1 MSNEAETQYNPQ
13 CGVRRTIFSDEY
25 DFLTKIE
32 SVCAKEDGIHFLV
45 RTWKDRIATVRITF
59 LTPSVFRFVMVPEM
73 TAKSH
78 RQTVVEDVPE
88 SEFET
93 KNAEFTENEDLY
105 IYETN
110 QLSLHF
116 SKNYWEMSIYQ
127 NGKLLTKEQA
137 FDTNVDNRW
146 KQLPTGFRVDASGKS
161 IASFEQFVL
170 FSDEQ
175 FWGFGEKFT
184 HFNKRGQRI
193 ECWQKDALST
203 NTEDSY
209 KSHPYFTSSRG
220 YSVLL
225 NTFTHSSFDMGA
237 SSWISYQMGSDD
249 PILDYIFLAEESKDY
264 KKLLQQYLQITGQ
277 IPMIPQWAF
286 GFWMSK
292 CSYMSRKEVED
303 VVADAEK
310 FGIGIDVIHID
321 GWQRQDMSGVWEWD
335 TERFPEPEEMIKE
348 LNKKN
353 IHLSLW
359 NYPYLQEDS
368 PAFKELAERGFF
380 IKNKEGHPA
389 MFKATED
396 SEFLCACFD
405 FTNPEFLAWYE
416 ERVKKIVRMGV
427 SVIKTDFSEA
437 VPEDVVFY
445 NGMSGREGHNLL
457 TYLYAK
463 NIYTWMK
470 EICDERGELP
480 MLWGR
485 SGYVGSHTI
494 PAAWAGDSSSDKASH
509 SAILQAGLGMAMSG
523 VSFWGYDLGGFYNT
537 GYIGNEERP
546 SIEDYLS
553 SVQMGLWMPL
563 SRAHGKTPR
572 EPWQYG
578 DMALKEV
585 KKWINFRH
593 RLVPYLYHTACQ
605 THQSGIP
612 MIRPLVMEYP
622 KDPIAKIQNLSYM
635 LGDALLISPGFDRD
649 EYELYLPE
657 GRWQDIESKEVY
669 EGMTFVHIEN
679 KAFADGGTSLRV
691 FQKEG
696 TSIPLFAQKEVL
708 HVPAQLWKQ
717 EDLEFMTFQKKDVD

>member
-1 MSNEAETQYNPQ
+1 MKYEDLVKMS
-13 CGVRRTIFSDEY
+13 V
-25 DFLTKIE
+25 
-32 SVCAKEDGIHFLV
+32 KEL
-45 RTWKDRIATVRITF
+45 KDRLKDLNTQAQAAAGKDLDALLEEATTITGILDDVKNREKLAGIAKDAEGGAEPTGGEKGEEVKDKAREERGQNIKDGKAVKFSAKKTF
-59 LTPSVFRFVMVPEM
+59 GVKNALSV
-73 TAKSH
+73 S
-78 RQTVVEDVPE
+78 QTVTPTHSAADVK
-88 SEFET
+88 ET
-93 KNAEFTENEDLY
+93 FNDVSSLVDRVTSIPLNGG
-105 IYETN
+105 ET
-110 QLSLHF
+110 
-116 SKNYWEMSIYQ
+116 YQ
-127 NGKLLTKEQA
+127 
-137 FDTNVDNRW
+137 
-146 KQLPTGFRVDASGKS
+146 
-161 IASFEQFVL
+161 
-170 FSDEQ
+170 
-175 FWGFGEKFT
+175 
-184 HFNKRGQRI
+184 
-193 ECWQKDALST
+193 
-203 NTEDSY
+203 
-209 KSHPYFTSSRG
+209 RG
-220 YSVLL
+220 YVKSYG
-225 NTFTHSSFDMGA
+225 DGA
-237 SSWISYQMGSDD
+237 GGTVEGG
-249 PILDYIFLAEESKDY
+249 DYNATEPVFGYVTIEKQ
-264 KKLLQQYLQITGQ
+264 KIT
-277 IPMIPQWAF
+277 A
-286 GFWMSK
+286 
-292 CSYMSRKEVED
+292 Y
-303 VVADAEK
+303 
-310 FGIGIDVIHID
+310 
-321 GWQRQDMSGVWEWD
+321 
-335 TERFPEPEEMIKE
+335 TEEPEEMIKE

-389 MFKATED
+389 MFKATAD

-546 SIEDYLS
+546 NIEDYLS

-605 THQSGIP
+605 SHQSGIP

-622 KDPIAKIQNLSYM
+622 KDPIAKTQNLSYM
-635 LGDALLISPGFDRD
+635 LGDALLISPGFDTVS
-649 EYELYLPE
+649 YTHLTLP
-657 GRWQDIESKEVY
+657 
-669 EGMTFVHIEN
+669 T
-679 KAFADGGTSLRV
+679 KA
-691 FQKEG
+691 
-696 TSIPLFAQKEVL
+696 
-708 HVPAQLWKQ
+708 
-717 EDLEFMTFQKKDVD
+717 

>member
-1 MSNEAETQYNPQ
+1 MKYEDLVKMS
-13 CGVRRTIFSDEY
+13 V
-25 DFLTKIE
+25 
-32 SVCAKEDGIHFLV
+32 KEL
-45 RTWKDRIATVRITF
+45 KDRLKDLNTQAQAAAGKDLDALLEEATTITGILDDVKNREKLAGIAKDAEGGAEPTGGEKGEEVKDKAREERGQNIKDGKAVKFSAKKTF
-59 LTPSVFRFVMVPEM
+59 GVKNALSV
-73 TAKSH
+73 S
-78 RQTVVEDVPE
+78 QTVTPTHSAADMK
-88 SEFET
+88 ET
-93 KNAEFTENEDLY
+93 FN
-105 IYETN
+105 
-110 QLSLHF
+110 
-116 SKNYWEMSIYQ
+116 
-127 NGKLLTKEQA
+127 
-137 FDTNVDNRW
+137 
-146 KQLPTGFRVDASGKS
+146 DASSLVDRVTPIPLNG
-161 IASFEQFVL
+161 
-170 FSDEQ
+170 
-175 FWGFGEKFT
+175 GET
-184 HFNKRGQRI
+184 YQ
-193 ECWQKDALST
+193 
-203 NTEDSY
+203 
-209 KSHPYFTSSRG
+209 RG
-220 YSVLL
+220 YVKSYG
-225 NTFTHSSFDMGA
+225 DGA
-237 SSWISYQMGSDD
+237 GGTAEGG
-249 PILDYIFLAEESKDY
+249 DYNATEPVFGYVTIEKQ
-264 KKLLQQYLQITGQ
+264 KIT
-277 IPMIPQWAF
+277 A
-286 GFWMSK
+286 
-292 CSYMSRKEVED
+292 Y
-303 VVADAEK
+303 
-310 FGIGIDVIHID
+310 
-321 GWQRQDMSGVWEWD
+321 
-335 TERFPEPEEMIKE
+335 TEEPEEMIKE

-389 MFKATED
+389 MFKATAD

-546 SIEDYLS
+546 NIEDYLS

-605 THQSGIP
+605 SHQSGIP

-622 KDPIAKIQNLSYM
+622 KDPIAKTQNLSYM

-717 EDLEFMTFQKKDVD
+717 EDLEFMIFQKKDVD

>member
-1 MSNEAETQYNPQ
+1 
-13 CGVRRTIFSDEY
+13 
-25 DFLTKIE
+25 
-32 SVCAKEDGIHFLV
+32 
-45 RTWKDRIATVRITF
+45 
-59 LTPSVFRFVMVPEM
+59 
-73 TAKSH
+73 
-78 RQTVVEDVPE
+78 
-88 SEFET
+88 
-93 KNAEFTENEDLY
+93 
-105 IYETN
+105 
-110 QLSLHF
+110 
-116 SKNYWEMSIYQ
+116 MSIYQ

-225 NTFTHSSFDMGA
+225 NTFTRSSFDMGA

-277 IPMIPQWAF
+277 IPMIPKWAF

-303 VVADAEK
+303 VV
-310 FGIGIDVIHID
+310 
-321 GWQRQDMSGVWEWD
+321 
-335 TERFPEPEEMIKE
+335 
-348 LNKKN
+348 
-353 IHLSLW
+353 
-359 NYPYLQEDS
+359 
-368 PAFKELAERGFF
+368 
-380 IKNKEGHPA
+380 
-389 MFKATED
+389 
-396 SEFLCACFD
+396 
-405 FTNPEFLAWYE
+405 
-416 ERVKKIVRMGV
+416 
-427 SVIKTDFSEA
+427 
-437 VPEDVVFY
+437 DVVFY

-546 SIEDYLS
+546 NIEDYLS

-605 THQSGIP
+605 SHQSGIP

-622 KDPIAKIQNLSYM
+622 KDPIAKTQNLSYM

-717 EDLEFMTFQKKDVD
+717 EDLEFMIFQKKDVD

>member
-1 MSNEAETQYNPQ
+1 MAQLNFGGTTETVVIRDEFPLEKAREVLKNETIAVIGYGVQGPGQALNLRDNGFNVIVGQRPGKTYDKAVADGWVPGETLFGIEEACEKGTVVMCLLSDAAVMSVWPTIKPYLTAGKALYFSHGFAITWSDRT
-13 CGVRRTIFSDEY
+13 GVVPPKDIDVIMVAPKGSGTSLRTMFLEGRGLNSSYAIYQDATGNAMDRTIA
-25 DFLTKIE
+25 L
-32 SVCAKEDGIHFLV
+32 GIGIGSGYL
-45 RTWKDRIATVRITF
+45 
-59 LTPSVFRFVMVPEM
+59 
-73 TAKSH
+73 
-78 RQTVVEDVPE
+78 
-88 SEFET
+88 FET
-93 KNAEFTENEDLY
+93 TFSREATSDLTG
-105 IYETN
+105 ERG
-110 QLSLHF
+110 SL
-116 SKNYWEMSIYQ
+116 
-127 NGKLLTKEQA
+127 
-137 FDTNVDNRW
+137 
-146 KQLPTGFRVDASGKS
+146 
-161 IASFEQFVL
+161 
-170 FSDEQ
+170 
-175 FWGFGEKFT
+175 
-184 HFNKRGQRI
+184 
-193 ECWQKDALST
+193 
-203 NTEDSY
+203 
-209 KSHPYFTSSRG
+209 
-220 YSVLL
+220 
-225 NTFTHSSFDMGA
+225 MGA
-237 SSWISYQMGSDD
+237 IQGLLLAQYEVLRENGHSPSEAFNETVEELTQSLMPLFAKNGMDWMYANCSTTAQRGALDWMGPFHDAIK
-249 PILDYIFLAEESKDY
+249 P
-264 KKLLQQYLQITGQ
+264 
-277 IPMIPQWAF
+277 
-286 GFWMSK
+286 
-292 CSYMSRKEVED
+292 
-303 VVADAEK
+303 VVEK

-335 TERFPEPEEMIKE
+335 TERFPEPEEMIRE

-389 MFKATED
+389 MFKATAD

-470 EICDERGELP
+470 EICDEHGELP

-546 SIEDYLS
+546 NIEDYLS

-622 KDPIAKIQNLSYM
+622 KDPIAKTQNLSYM

-717 EDLEFMTFQKKDVD
+717 EDLEFMTFQKKMLISYCAQNRCIKI

>member
-1 MSNEAETQYNPQ
+1 MKVLVISDIHGSSYYAKKIKEINKKGCTISKIITIYT
-13 CGVRRTIFSDEY
+13 RKRT
-25 DFLTKIE
+25 LTKP
-32 SVCAKEDGIHFLV
+32 
-45 RTWKDRIATVRITF
+45 DRIDEVQQVR
-59 LTPSVFRFVMVPEM
+59 
-73 TAKSH
+73 
-78 RQTVVEDVPE
+78 
-88 SEFET
+88 
-93 KNAEFTENEDLY
+93 
-105 IYETN
+105 
-110 QLSLHF
+110 
-116 SKNYWEMSIYQ
+116 
-127 NGKLLTKEQA
+127 KEL
-137 FDTNVDNRW
+137 VD
-146 KQLPTGFRVDASGKS
+146 
-161 IASFEQFVL
+161 
-170 FSDEQ
+170 
-175 FWGFGEKFT
+175 KFT
-184 HFNKRGQRI
+184 FSGLYKDNQKLTFNESINLLKG
-193 ECWQKDALST
+193 DTL
-203 NTEDSY
+203 
-209 KSHPYFTSSRG
+209 PVSS
-220 YSVLL
+220 
-225 NTFTHSSFDMGA
+225 
-237 SSWISYQMGSDD
+237 
-249 PILDYIFLAEESKDY
+249 
-264 KKLLQQYLQITGQ
+264 
-277 IPMIPQWAF
+277 
-286 GFWMSK
+286 
-292 CSYMSRKEVED
+292 
-303 VVADAEK
+303 
-310 FGIGIDVIHID
+310 
-321 GWQRQDMSGVWEWD
+321 
-335 TERFPEPEEMIKE
+335 
-348 LNKKN
+348 
-353 IHLSLW
+353 
-359 NYPYLQEDS
+359 
-368 PAFKELAERGFF
+368 F

-389 MFKATED
+389 MFKATAD

-546 SIEDYLS
+546 NVEDYLS

-605 THQSGIP
+605 SHQSGIP

-622 KDPIAKIQNLSYM
+622 KDPIAKTQNLSYM